1 MLHQNSKGNEESAL
15 LRTALLRAISRLSI
29 TFSLGSLLLLFKI
42 EKWKVSV
49 FGVIL
54 VRIFPHL
61 DWIRENADQN
71 NFDYGHFFIFYGT
84 YL

>member
-29 TFSLGSLLLLFKI
+29 TFSLRSLLVRI

-61 DWIRENADQN
+61 DWIQENADQN

>member
-29 TFSLGSLLLLFKI
+29 TFSLRSLLVRI
-42 EKWKVSV
+42 EKWKVPV

-61 DWIRENADQN
+61 DWIQENADQN